1 MAKVLERKRSKH
13 YLRSAKGIKVGDKF
27 TYVSQGFEIYEDGQ
41 KIVVSKGVEYDAE
54 VIQVTEHL
62 ITLNLIAD
70 QTTIPRS
77 RPCIWE
83 SRPYNW
89 SIRKCDIGVT
99 EKLYLYA

>member
-13 YLRSAKGIKVGDKF
+13 YLRSAKGIQVGDKF
-27 TYVSQGFEIYEDGQ
+27 TYVSQGFEMYEDGQ
-41 KIVVSKGVEYDAE
+41 KIVVSKGAEYDAE
-54 VIQVTEHL
+54 VVQVTEHL
-62 ITLNLIAD
+62 VTLNLLVD
-70 QTTIPRS
+70 QATIT